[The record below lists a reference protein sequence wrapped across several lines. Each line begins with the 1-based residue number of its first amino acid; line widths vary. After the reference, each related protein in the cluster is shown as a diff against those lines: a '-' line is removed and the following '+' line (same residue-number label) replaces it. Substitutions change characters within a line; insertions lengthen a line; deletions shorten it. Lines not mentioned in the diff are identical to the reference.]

1 MNGDFINQRL
11 PRLFY
16 LVSIFSFLNTVLIG
30 LMFFMHISLEI
41 DMQKALDN
49 QDSMREEMKG
59 IHLID
64 GKLMLIIKNSHHLS
78 GLEPEC
84 VECHTVHTDKLH

>member
-30 LMFFMHISLEI
+30 LMLFMHISLEI
-41 DMQKALDN
+41 DMRTALDN
-49 QDSMREEMKG
+49 QESMKKDIIG
-59 IHLID
+59 FHVTN
-64 GKLMLIIKNSHHLS
+64 GKVMLIIKNLHHLS
-78 GLEPEC
+78 GLETEC
-84 VECHTVHTDKLH
+84 VECHAQHMDK